1 MARSGTTTMLNAL
14 YNTNEFASLT
24 YEDMPFILAPNF
36 WNKINKSHKNNIIY
50 KERSHGDGIQI
61 SIKSP
66 EAFEEVFWRV
76 FSKDNYIFEKSLKKY
91 ELSQEIICL
100 FKDFQK
106 LVCIKNKK
114 KRYLSKN
121 NNQILRLNSLTR
133 NIDNSVFLILFRNP
147 LSQAKSL
154 NNQHQRFLNSNNFTK
169 HYMKW
174 LVHHEF
180 GIIHKP
186 FDLSNCKIKFENE
199 INMEYWVDR
208 WIDFYEY
215 VLNLNQTIK
224 QSNLILINYDK
235 LCGDNNYWKS
245 INAYLKLPQT
255 NSPFVSQNNKNE
267 NIFQLG
273 NIKKAK
279 EIYNELKN
287 LSDFFY

>member
-1 MARSGTTTMLNAL
+1 MIEYNLIDKFFHKCILEYTNINELIFNLERKIFLDKFEINDSVFITGMARSGTTTMLNAL

-114 KRYLSKN
+114 KDIYRK
-121 NNQILRLNSLTR
+121 
-133 NIDNSVFLILFRNP
+133 
-147 LSQAKSL
+147 
-154 NNQHQRFLNSNNFTK
+154 
-169 HYMKW
+169 
-174 LVHHEF
+174 
-180 GIIHKP
+180 II
-186 FDLSNCKIKFENE
+186 IKF
-199 INMEYWVDR
+199 
-208 WIDFYEY
+208 
-215 VLNLNQTIK
+215 
-224 QSNLILINYDK
+224 
-235 LCGDNNYWKS
+235 
-245 INAYLKLPQT
+245 
-255 NSPFVSQNNKNE
+255 
-267 NIFQLG
+267 
-273 NIKKAK
+273 
-279 EIYNELKN
+279 
-287 LSDFFY
+287 